1 MHKPVAVLAVSLL
14 VVFSR
19 ENGGPIAWFSHPRE
33 GTRLPAPK
41 TAAVL
46 IENGTNKEIG
56 APSEVQ
62 AHVPAGATIID
73 LGLATLLPRMI
84 RTD

>member
-1 MHKPVAVLAVSLL
+1 
-14 VVFSR
+14 
-19 ENGGPIAWFSHPRE
+19 
-33 GTRLPAPK
+33 LPAPK
-41 TAAVL
+41 TGAVLTPAAVL